1 LVDSKRPYGG
11 HFRKEDVKVI
21 WRILQR
27 LEPALI
33 KLYRRISEPPIPN
46 LRGDRDIE
54 LSWVAA
60 NIPDGPGEAL
70 DFGCGEGWMGLIAA
84 RKGFKVTALD
94 LQPIVWDYKHPNLN
108 FVQGDIFKLNFAPN
122 QFDLIINCSSI
133 EHVGLER
140 SLRCKRTSA

>member
-1 LVDSKRPYGG
+1 MSLEVERWIEKDGEK
-11 HFRKEDVKVI
+11 FLKEIGLKD
-21 WRILQR
+21 
-27 LEPALI
+27 
-33 KLYRRISEPPIPN
+33 
-46 LRGDRDIE
+46 GDF
-54 LSWVAA
+54 V
-60 NIPDGPGEAL
+60 L